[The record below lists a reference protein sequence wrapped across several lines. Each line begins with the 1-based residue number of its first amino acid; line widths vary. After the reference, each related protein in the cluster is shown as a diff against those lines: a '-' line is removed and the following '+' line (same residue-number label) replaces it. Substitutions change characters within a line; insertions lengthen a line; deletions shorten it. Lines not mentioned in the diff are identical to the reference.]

1 MTAKRLYWY
10 KRDPA
15 EFFAS
20 THGMSWETKTTYSLV
35 LDLIYLDQGRT
46 PDDAHRIRN
55 YLGSGM
61 TGQRWKA
68 IRADL
73 IGRGKLV
80 AEDGFLTNPRATR
93 EFARRGSSAG
103 IEYVSDGNIEK
114 TGPKIPEKI
123 SGKRWQ
129 ENTDLFPVATA
140 DNNDIGQKTTAETPP
155 KNVVAGPVPA
165 RARQNESQSQ
175 SEKESTTTVD
185 VITQVQALAVILD
198 QPRGRYWEVDY
209 RRMLE
214 EGISAQ
220 AIEEAAR
227 AHRGGPIRGL
237 SALRGLAQRK
247 QQDLTWKKKAD
258 HPGGIVGAVITS
270 ETHTPRA
277 WEEQLL
283 MLLNIGNWPASTHGI
298 CPTRPGHVVPEAIF
312 DKWHRLWVAQG
323 AHPRFEYDRNAY
335 KKPYPAE
342 EPSPQSRAQWEPL
355 P

>member
-20 THGMSWETKTTYSLV
+20 TVNMGWELKVIYGLV

-46 PDDAHRIRN
+46 ADDPHRIRSFM
-55 YLGSGM
+55 GIGM
-61 TGQRWKA
+61 SGQRWG
-68 IRADL
+68 RARSEL
-73 IGRGKLV
+73 LALGKLV
-80 AEDGFLTNPRATR
+80 LVDGYLTNPRASR
-93 EFARRGSSAG
+93 EFSRRKNSGESESEVG
-103 IEYVSDGNIEK
+103 PNSGVTPEIISDN
-114 TGPKIPEKI
+114 
-123 SGKRWQ
+123 SGEKRWKQ
-129 ENTDLFPVATA
+129 NSDLFPDAPGK
-140 DNNDIGQKTTAETPP
+140 NNGLPVQP
-155 KNVVAGPVPA
+155 KPEKPRFLPAVGPVPA
-165 RARQNESQSQ
+165 PARQNESQSQ

-214 EGISAQ
+214 EGITPQ

-247 QQDLTWKKKAD
+247 QQDLAWSQKSA

-298 CPTRPGHVVPEAIF
+298 CPTRPGHVVPQAIF
-312 DKWHRLWVAQG
+312 EKWHRLWVAQG
-323 AHPRFEYDRNAY
+323 SHPRFEYDRNAY

-342 EPSPQSRAQWEPL
+342 EPADYSRAQWSPL